1 MKIKDAK
8 WEMTDDYIGMKPK
21 FRVICSDCM
30 WNDFFS
36 TLGQFTLEW
45 ESFSKALIETWAR
58 VKHRF
63 RAGEFDMR
71 LREAFCSPL
80 PTIGEK
86 AYHNDMHYKCCKSDG
101 CDRVKVFGVPVDKE
115 YYEELMKRR
124 KGEARVQPRDQ
135 WEEDEEMKKQLEGI
149 GYL

>member
-1 MKIKDAK
+1 MKIKDVK

-30 WNDFFS
+30 WDDFFS
-36 TLGQFTLEW
+36 LLGQLKLESCYFTDVLNTAW
-45 ESFSKALIETWAR
+45 QR
-58 VKHRF
+58 VAFRF
-63 RAGEFDMR
+63 KNGDYDMR

-86 AYHNDMHYKCCKSDG
+86 AYHNDMHYKCCKKEG
-101 CDRVKVFGVPVDKE
+101 CDRVKVFGVPIDKE
-115 YYEELMKRR
+115 YYNELVKRR
-124 KGEARVQPRDQ
+124 GGKERVQPRDQ